1 MSRME
6 WHSNDGMEQGK
17 KSEQILIAS
26 IPVHPVIL
34 EPSWDDSRM
43 TEWLGLGFKPIE
55 FLHPCPSR
63 HPQSSDEWLRQ
74 EKMTKNDEKFR
85 SKAVALDF
93 FPPLH
98 PVILV
103 SFHCHLTLKKRI
115 RCWLYIEPALDS
127 FFQKIKLCHSIVIPI
142 IPVSFHWHLTL
153 KKRIR
158 CWLYIEPAL
167 DSFFKR

>member
-1 MSRME
+1 MTLEWSRMRRMITEWQLWVIPRDCWNYIGIVSFAIE

-43 TEWLGLGFKPIE
+43 TEWLGLGFKPME

-63 HPQSSDEWLRQ
+63 HPQSSEEWLRQ
-74 EKMTKNDEKFR
+74 ERMTKNDEKFR

-103 SFHCHLTLKKRI
+103 SFHHKNGHPYTIPSFSCH
-115 RCWLYIEPALDS
+115 P
-127 FFQKIKLCHSIVIPI
+127 VIQR
-142 IPVSFHWHLTL
+142 SQNMEAW
-153 KKRIR
+153 R
-158 CWLYIEPAL
+158 
-167 DSFFKR
+167 

>member
-1 MSRME
+1 MKSKWLKNDGMTLEWSRMRRMITE
-6 WHSNDGMEQGK
+6 WQLWVIRRDCWNYIGIVSFAIEWRSNDGMEQGK

-43 TEWLGLGFKPIE
+43 TEWLGLGFKPME

-63 HPQSSDEWLRQ
+63 HPQSSEEWLRQ
-74 EKMTKNDEKFR
+74 ERMTKNDEKFR

-103 SFHCHLTLKKRI
+103 SFHHKNGHPYTIPSFSCH
-115 RCWLYIEPALDS
+115 ES
-127 FFQKIKLCHSIVIPI
+127 MM
-142 IPVSFHWHLTL
+142 VSV
-153 KKRIR
+153 
-158 CWLYIEPAL
+158 E
-167 DSFFKR
+167 